1 MNYFARNTSTGLA
14 QEEICQADKEGI
26 DLSS

>member
-1 MNYFARNTSTGLA
+1 MNHFARNTSTELA
-14 QEEICQADKEGI
+14 GEEICQADKEGI

>member
-1 MNYFARNTSTGLA
+1 MNHFARNTSTGLA
-14 QEEICQADKEGI
+14 WEEICQANKEGI